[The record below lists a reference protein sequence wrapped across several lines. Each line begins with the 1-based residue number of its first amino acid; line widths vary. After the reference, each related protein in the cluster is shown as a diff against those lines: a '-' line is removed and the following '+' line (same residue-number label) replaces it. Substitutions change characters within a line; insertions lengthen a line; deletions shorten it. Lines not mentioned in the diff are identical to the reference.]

1 MQSTERG
8 AATQGAPS
16 RKGAIDRW
24 YPSTSLRRVYCQ
36 HVRSSRS
43 LGTIYMLGGG
53 AALRLQPTGLAKEG
67 VWTFSEGLQTGTMG
81 GGHFYE

>member
-1 MQSTERG
+1 
-8 AATQGAPS
+8 
-16 RKGAIDRW
+16 
-24 YPSTSLRRVYCQ
+24 
-36 HVRSSRS
+36 
-43 LGTIYMLGGG
+43 MLGGG